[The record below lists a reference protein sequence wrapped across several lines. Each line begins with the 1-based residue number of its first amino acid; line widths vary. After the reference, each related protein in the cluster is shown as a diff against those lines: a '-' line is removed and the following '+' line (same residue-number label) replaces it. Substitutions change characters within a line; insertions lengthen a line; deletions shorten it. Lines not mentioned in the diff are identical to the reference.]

1 MEQVFYEVGQRYI
14 IPTSDWGFKRLFG
27 TEANKKILIG
37 FLNNVIDDCVIE
49 DLEYLDRDVTVT
61 VGPVRRVSFDVYCRC
76 ADGSRVIV
84 EMQNYARASFVNRA
98 LVYTAA
104 SILENYT
111 YSKKTNYRVNRTYLI
126 AITGEKVFPQVD
138 RSPVRIGLCN
148 LDSPETVVLS
158 DRILQIFIELPKFAS
173 DVSEIGADGSFLDKF
188 SVAMKKMA
196 TFDRVPEEMEG
207 DLFEE
212 LFAAADIKSLNA
224 SDKDTYLKSVMNEFE
239 YIETLK
245 DYREEGLK
253 EGLEKGKQQERQSMV
268 LKLKKKGFSD
278 KEIAGLLDEN

>member
-1 MEQVFYEVGQRYI
+1 MAFPR
-14 IPTSDWGFKRLFG
+14 
-27 TEANKKILIG
+27 KKSG
-37 FLNNVIDDCVIE
+37 
-49 DLEYLDRDVTVT
+49 
-61 VGPVRRVSFDVYCRC
+61 
-76 ADGSRVIV
+76 
-84 EMQNYARASFVNRA
+84 M
-98 LVYTAA
+98 
-104 SILENYT
+104 
-111 YSKKTNYRVNRTYLI
+111 

-138 RSPVRIGLCN
+138 RAPVRIGLCN

-173 DVSEIGADGSFLDKF
+173 DVSEIGPGGSFLDKF

-253 EGLEKGKQQERQSMV
+253 EGLNKGLQQGREEGRTEGKAETALAM
-268 LKLKKKGFSD
+268 LANGLD
-278 KEIAGLLDEN
+278 IALVSKCTGLSEQQIQDLQQL